1 MTAEKPVPGP
11 HNVEIQDLPG
21 YWDSVYVADDLVEAA
36 RVASYIVNRD
46 WRVRRDETRVRILAA
61 DGREW

>member
-1 MTAEKPVPGP
+1 MMAEEPVPGP

-21 YWDSVYVADDLVEAA
+21 YWDSVFVADDLLEAA
-36 RVASYIVNRD
+36 RVASYLVKRD

>member
-1 MTAEKPVPGP
+1 MTAEEPVPGP

-21 YWDSVYVADDLVEAA
+21 YWESVFVADDLVEAA
-36 RVASYIVNRD
+36 RVASYIVKRD